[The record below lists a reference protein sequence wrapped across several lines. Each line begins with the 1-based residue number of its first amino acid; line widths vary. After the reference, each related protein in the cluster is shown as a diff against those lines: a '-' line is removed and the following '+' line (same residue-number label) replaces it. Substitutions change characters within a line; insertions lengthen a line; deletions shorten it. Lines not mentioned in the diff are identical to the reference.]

1 MINTL
6 DALLTY
12 ENIYLFANWGV
23 VPFWLLLIFMPN
35 HNITKFF
42 SHSIVAPLLLA
53 AAYIFVVRQI
63 ILEENIFE
71 GFKLYL
77 GLDSL
82 NKIYSN
88 ESLLLVFW
96 LHFLA
101 VSLFVGA
108 WIARDSER
116 HMMPKAFSAPCI
128 LITYFTG
135 PLGIVIYWLVR
146 IFYAKKINFNE

>member
-6 DALLTY
+6 HSLLTV
-12 ENIYLFANWGV
+12 ENIYLIANWGV
-23 VPFWLLLIFMPN
+23 IPFWLLLILIPN

-42 SHSIVAPLLLA
+42 SHSIIAPLLLA
-53 AAYIFVVRQI
+53 VAYVFVARQI
-63 ILEENIFE
+63 ILEDNIFE

-77 GLDSL
+77 GLDGLSE
-82 NKIYSN
+82 IYSN
-88 ESLLLVFW
+88 ESLKLIFW

-101 VSLFVGA
+101 ISLFVGA
-108 WIARDSER
+108 WVARDSER
-116 HMMPKAFSAPCI
+116 HMVPKFLSAPCI

-135 PLGIVIYWLVR
+135 PFGIVIYWVVR

>member
-6 DALLTY
+6 QSLLTF

-23 VPFWLLLIFMPN
+23 IPFWLLLIFIPN
-35 HNITKFF
+35 HSITKFF
-42 SHSIVAPLLLA
+42 SHSIIVPLLLT
-53 AAYIFVVRQI
+53 AAYIFVTRQVI
-63 ILEENIFE
+63 MEDNIFE

-77 GLDSL
+77 GLDGL
-82 NKIYSN
+82 DEIYSN
-88 ESLLLVFW
+88 ESLRLIFW

-101 VSLFVGA
+101 LSLFVGA

-116 HMMPKAFSAPCI
+116 YQIPKVLSAPCI
-128 LITYFTG
+128 LMTYFTG
-135 PLGIVIYWLVR
+135 PFGIVLYWLVR

>member
-6 DALLTY
+6 DSILTF
-12 ENIYLFANWGV
+12 ENIYLIANCGV
-23 VPFWLLLIFMPN
+23 IPFWLLLILMPS

-42 SHSIVAPLLLA
+42 SHSIIAPLLLA
-53 AAYIFVVRQI
+53 AAYIFVTRQI
-63 ILEENIFE
+63 ILEDNIFE

-77 GLDSL
+77 SLDELSGV
-82 NKIYSN
+82 YSN
-88 ESLLLVFW
+88 ESLRLVFW

-101 VSLFVGA
+101 ISLFVGA
-108 WIARDSER
+108 WIARDAER
-116 HMMPKAFSAPCI
+116 NMMPKVLSAPCI

-135 PLGIVIYWLVR
+135 PFGIVIYWFVR

>member
-6 DALLTY
+6 DTLLTF

-23 VPFWLLLIFMPN
+23 VPFWLLLILMPG

-42 SHSIVAPLLLA
+42 SHSIIAPLLLA
-53 AAYIFVVRQI
+53 AAYIFVAKQI

-77 GLDSL
+77 GLDGL
-82 NKIYSN
+82 DEIYSN
-88 ESLLLVFW
+88 ESLRLVFW
-96 LHFLA
+96 LHFLSI
-101 VSLFVGA
+101 SLFIGA
-108 WIARDSER
+108 WIARDAER
-116 HMMPKAFSAPCI
+116 YMVPKVLSAPCI
-128 LITYFTG
+128 LVTYFTG
-135 PLGIVIYWLVR
+135 PLGIVIYWFVR

>member
-6 DALLTY
+6 DTLLTY

-42 SHSIVAPLLLA
+42 SHSILAPLLLA
-53 AAYIFVVRQI
+53 TAYIFVVRHI

-77 GLDSL
+77 GLDGL
-82 NKIYSN
+82 KEIYSN

-101 VSLFVGA
+101 ISLFVGA
-108 WIARDSER
+108 WISRDSER
-116 HMMPKAFSAPCI
+116 HLVPKVLSATCI

-135 PLGIVIYWLVR
+135 PFGILIYWFIR

>member
-6 DALLTY
+6 DSLLTF

-23 VPFWLLLIFMPN
+23 IPFWLLLILMPS
-35 HNITKFF
+35 HSITKFF
-42 SHSIVAPLLLA
+42 SHSIISPLLLA
-53 AAYIFVVRQI
+53 AGYIFVTRQI

-77 GLDSL
+77 GLDRL
-82 NKIYSN
+82 DEIYSN
-88 ESLLLVFW
+88 ESLRLVFW

-101 VSLFVGA
+101 ISLFVGA
-108 WIARDSER
+108 WIARDAER
-116 HMMPKAFSAPCI
+116 YMVPKALSAPCI
-128 LITYFTG
+128 LLTYFTG
-135 PLGIVIYWLVR
+135 PLGIIIYWFVR

>member
-1 MINTL
+1 MINTF
-6 DALLTY
+6 DSLLTL

-23 VPFWLLLIFMPN
+23 VPFWLLLILMPN

-42 SHSIVAPLLLA
+42 SQSIIAPLLLT
-53 AAYIFVVRQI
+53 AAYIFVAQQI
-63 ILEENIFE
+63 FLGGNIFE

-77 GLDSL
+77 GLNGL
-82 NKIYSN
+82 NEVYTN
-88 ESLLLVFW
+88 ESLRLIFW

-101 VSLFVGA
+101 ISLFVGA

-116 HMMPKAFSAPCI
+116 YMIPRI
-128 LITYFTG
+128 LSTSCVAITYFTG
-135 PLGIVIYWLVR
+135 PFGIVIYWLIR

>member
-6 DALLTY
+6 HSLLTV
-12 ENIYLFANWGV
+12 ENIYLIANWGV
-23 VPFWLLLIFMPN
+23 IPFWLLLILIPN

-42 SHSIVAPLLLA
+42 SHSIIAPLLIA
-53 AAYIFVVRQI
+53 VAYVFVARQI
-63 ILEENIFE
+63 ILEDNIFE

-77 GLDSL
+77 GLDGLSE
-82 NKIYSN
+82 IYSN
-88 ESLLLVFW
+88 ESLKLIFW

-101 VSLFVGA
+101 ISLFVGA
-108 WIARDSER
+108 WVARDSER
-116 HMMPKAFSAPCI
+116 HMVPKFLSAPCI

-135 PLGIVIYWLVR
+135 PFGIVIYWVVR

>member
-1 MINTL
+1 MINTFQ
-6 DALLTY
+6 DLLTFD
-12 ENIYLFANWGV
+12 NIYLFANWGV
-23 VPFWLLLIFMPN
+23 VPFWLLLVFIPS
-35 HNITKFF
+35 HPITRFF
-42 SHSIVAPLLLA
+42 CYSIIPFLLLA
-53 AAYIFVVRQI
+53 VAYTFVSYQIFLEGN
-63 ILEENIFE
+63 ILE

-82 NKIYSN
+82 DEIYTN

-101 VSLFVGA
+101 LSLFVGA
-108 WIARDSER
+108 WIARDAER
-116 HMMPKAFSAPCI
+116 HMMPKFLSAPCI

-135 PLGIVIYWLVR
+135 PLGVVIYWFIR

>member
-6 DALLTY
+6 ANLLTF

-23 VPFWLLLIFMPN
+23 IPFWLLLLLMPN
-35 HNITKFF
+35 HSITKFF
-42 SHSIVAPLLLA
+42 SHSIIAPLLLA
-53 AAYIFVVRQI
+53 SAYIYVARQI
-63 ILEENIFE
+63 FSEGNMFV

-77 GLDSL
+77 SIDGL
-82 NKIYSN
+82 KEIYSN
-88 ESLLLVFW
+88 ESILLVFW

-101 VSLFVGA
+101 ISLFVGA

-116 HMMPKAFSAPCI
+116 YMVPKVISAPCI

-135 PLGIVIYWLVR
+135 PVGIVIYWFCR
-146 IFYAKKINFNE
+146 IFYSKKINLNE

>member
-6 DALLTY
+6 DSLLTF

-23 VPFWLLLIFMPN
+23 VPFWLLLILMPS

-42 SHSIVAPLLLA
+42 SHSIIVPLLLSV
-53 AAYIFVVRQI
+53 AYVFVARQI
-63 ILEENIFE
+63 ILEGNIFE

-77 GLDSL
+77 GLDGL
-82 NKIYSN
+82 AEIYSN
-88 ESLLLVFW
+88 ESLQLIFW

-101 VSLFVGA
+101 LSLFVGA
-108 WIARDSER
+108 WIVRDSER
-116 HMMPKAFSAPCI
+116 HTVPRAISAPCV

-135 PLGIVIYWLVR
+135 PLGVLIYWFVR

>member
-6 DALLTY
+6 DSLLTF
-12 ENIYLFANWGV
+12 ESIYLFANWGV
-23 VPFWLLLIFMPN
+23 VPFWLLLILMPT

-42 SHSIVAPLLLA
+42 SHSIIAPLLLA
-53 AAYIFVVRQI
+53 IAYIFVARQI
-63 ILEENIFE
+63 ILENNIFE

-77 GLDSL
+77 GLDGL
-82 NKIYSN
+82 DEIYSK
-88 ESLLLVFW
+88 ESLRLIFW

-101 VSLFVGA
+101 ISLFVGA

-116 HMMPKAFSAPCI
+116 HIVPKALSAPCI

-135 PLGIVIYWLVR
+135 PFGLVIYWFVR

>member
-6 DALLTY
+6 ENLLTF

-23 VPFWLLLIFMPN
+23 VPFWLLLILMPN

-42 SHSIVAPLLLA
+42 SHSVIVPLLLA
-53 AAYIFVVRQI
+53 SAYVFVARQV
-63 ILEENIFE
+63 ILEDNIFE

-77 GLDSL
+77 GLGELDEM
-82 NKIYSN
+82 YSN
-88 ESLLLVFW
+88 ESLRLIFW

-101 VSLFVGA
+101 ISLFVGA
-108 WIARDSER
+108 WIARDGER
-116 HMMPKAFSAPCI
+116 FMIPKFISAPCI
-128 LITYFTG
+128 VITYFTG
-135 PLGIVIYWLVR
+135 PFGIVIYWFFR

>member
-6 DALLTY
+6 DTLLTY
-12 ENIYLFANWGV
+12 EIIYLFANWGV

-42 SHSIVAPLLLA
+42 SHSIIAPLLLA
-53 AAYIFVVRQI
+53 VAYIFVVRQI
-63 ILEENIFE
+63 ILEENTLE

-77 GLDSL
+77 GLDGL
-82 NKIYSN
+82 EEMYTN
-88 ESLLLVFW
+88 ESFLLVFW

-101 VSLFVGA
+101 ISLFVGA

-116 HMMPKAFSAPCI
+116 HLVPKVLSATCI

-135 PLGIVIYWLVR
+135 PFGILIYWFVR

>member
-6 DALLTY
+6 DSLLTY

-23 VPFWLLLIFMPN
+23 IPFWLLLIFMPN
-35 HNITKFF
+35 HKITNFF

-53 AAYIFVVRQI
+53 VAYIFVTQQI
-63 ILEENIFE
+63 ILEDNIFE

-77 GLDSL
+77 GLDGL
-82 NKIYSN
+82 DEIYSN
-88 ESLLLVFW
+88 ESIRLIFW

-116 HMMPKAFSAPCI
+116 NFVPKALSAPCI
-128 LITYFTG
+128 LLAYFTG
-135 PLGIVIYWLVR
+135 PFGIVIYWFIR

>member
-6 DALLTY
+6 EALLTF

-23 VPFWLLLIFMPN
+23 VPFWLLLMFMPN
-35 HNITKFF
+35 HAITKFF
-42 SHSIVAPLLLA
+42 CHSIIAPLLLTI
-53 AAYIFVVRQI
+53 AYAFVARQI

-77 GLDSL
+77 GLGSL
-82 NKIYSN
+82 GEIYSN
-88 ESLLLVFW
+88 ESLRLIFW

-101 VSLFVGA
+101 ISLFIGS
-108 WIARDSER
+108 WIARDCER
-116 HMMPKAFSAPCI
+116 YMVPKILSIPCI
-128 LITYFTG
+128 IITYFVG
-135 PLGIVIYWLVR
+135 PVGIVIYWLVR